1 MSDYFSEDELKNLSH
16 SDNQPQ
22 DALFWPGMVVVA
34 KSTGRQIKNALPYE
48 ILGFTEKAVVVAPS
62 AGEGR
67 EALELKKAHFFKSM
81 RLQYALTFASIQG
94 TTVKTLVALHDTT
107 HPHFDKRSLFVGSS
121 RAVANDK
128 LIVY

>member
-1 MSDYFSEDELKNLSH
+1 LAGHGGRGEEH
-16 SDNQPQ
+16 
-22 DALFWPGMVVVA
+22 WA
-34 KSTGRQIKNALPYE
+34 KVTYQIM
-48 ILGFTEKAVVVAPS
+48 GFTDKTVVVAPS

-94 TTVKTLVALHDTT
+94 TTVKCLVALHDTH
-107 HPHFDKRSLFVGSS
+107 HPHFGRRNLFVGSS

>member
-1 MSDYFSEDELKNLSH
+1 MHFTLTLRTGS
-16 SDNQPQ
+16 
-22 DALFWPGMVVVA
+22 WWTR
-34 KSTGRQIKNALPYE
+34 KSTWRKIKNALPYE
-48 ILGFTEKAVVVAPS
+48 ILDFTEKTVVVAPS

-94 TTVKTLVALHDTT
+94 TTVKCLVALHDTN
-107 HPHFDKRSLFVGSS
+107 HPHFGRRNLFVGSS